1 MPTPS
6 RPLINGFSALRPE
19 ILALQGD
26 LVSWRRQL
34 HQRPELGFQ
43 ENITADFIGDRLT
56 QWGITHSSGVA
67 KTGLVAVIKGTGQG
81 LSQDLGQKLP
91 VLGIRA
97 DMDALPVQEQNEV
110 PYRSV
115 HDGKMHACGHDGHV
129 AIALGTAHY
138 LQTHREQF
146 AGTVKIIFQPA
157 EEGPGGAQPMIDA
170 GVLTNPDVDA
180 LVGLHLWNNL
190 PLGTLG
196 VRSGPMMA
204 ATEFFTCTLQG
215 KGGHGA
221 IPQQTVDAVV
231 VGAQVVN
238 ALQTIVSRNIDPLKS
253 AVVTVGEFKAGTAVN
268 VIADSAYLSGTV
280 RYFDPDY
287 GELIPARLEQVIA
300 GVCAAHGASYELDYQ
315 KLYPPVVNDSAIADL
330 VRSVALS
337 VVETPVGVV
346 PECQTMGGEDVS
358 FFLQAVPGCYF
369 FLGSANSAKGLDY
382 PHHHPRFDFDETALG
397 VGVET
402 FVRIVERFCPIQANT
417 SSTHTSSV
425 QTSSIQ

>member
-1 MPTPS
+1 MLTLS
-6 RPLINGFSALRPE
+6 SPLAGPLTTRFSALRPD
-19 ILALQGD
+19 IQALQAD
-26 LVSWRRQL
+26 LVTWRRQI

-43 ENITADFIGDRLT
+43 EEITAQFICDRLT
-56 QWGITHSSGVA
+56 EWQIEHKSKIATTGV
-67 KTGLVAVIKGTGQG
+67 VATLEGSKQGNVGT
-81 LSQDLGQKLP
+81 KAP

-97 DMDALPVQEQNEV
+97 DMDGLPVQELNEV

-115 HDGKMHACGHDGHV
+115 LDGKMHACGHDGHV
-129 AIALGTAHY
+129 AIALGTAKY
-138 LQTHREQF
+138 LKAHPETF
-146 AGTVKIIFQPA
+146 SGTVKIIFQPA
-157 EEGPGGAQPMIDA
+157 EEGPGGAKPMIEA
-170 GVLTNPDVDA
+170 SVLKDPDVDA

-204 ATEFFTCTLQG
+204 ATEFFHCTIQG

-231 VGAQVVN
+231 VGAQVVT
-238 ALQTIVSRNIDPLKS
+238 ALQTLVSRNIDPLKS
-253 AVVTVGEFKAGTAVN
+253 AVVSVGEFKAGTAVN
-268 VIADSAYLSGTV
+268 VIADSARLSGTV

-287 GELIPARLEQVIA
+287 GTLIPQRLEQIIA

-315 KLYPPVVNDSAIADL
+315 RLYPPVVNDEAIADL

-337 VVETPVGVV
+337 VVETPAGVV

-358 FFLQAVPGCYF
+358 FFLQSVPGCYF
-369 FLGSANSAKGLDY
+369 FLGSANAEKDLAY
-382 PHHHPRFDFDETALG
+382 PHHHPRFDFDETALS

-402 FVRIVERFCPIQANT
+402 FVRIVEKFCSCDHAAVT
-417 SSTHTSSV
+417 L
-425 QTSSIQ
+425 